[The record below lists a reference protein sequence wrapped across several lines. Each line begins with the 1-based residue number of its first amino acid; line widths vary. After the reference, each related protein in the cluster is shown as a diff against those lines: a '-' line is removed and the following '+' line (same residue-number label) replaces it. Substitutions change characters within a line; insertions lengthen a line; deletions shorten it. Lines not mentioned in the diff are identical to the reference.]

1 MSVIKNYTLRAG
13 NQPQAIEMGE
23 FQEGSDEFAEVV
35 QFLNKYWG
43 SESATTV
50 GSKPMYDFSWSF
62 HDNHFHLWEH
72 GMWLQAKQGMMLIRA
87 GREVNL
93 VTQASFTKVYEERV
107 YEEATPAADS
117 VAVLDTMLDLQR
129 DVEQGWGRLPDPED
143 AEAVSQ
149 YLREVILCATDEL
162 HEVLAEVHW
171 KPWKQSRGIKDVAA
185 YREEVAD
192 VMHFI
197 LDLYLAAGLTGKDI
211 YQDYVAKHNINID
224 RTTSSQYKEG

>member
-23 FQEGSDEFAEVV
+23 FQEGTDEYYEVV

-43 SESATTV
+43 SEYATTV
-50 GSKPMYDFSWSF
+50 GSKPALDFSWSF
-62 HDNHFHLWEH
+62 HDNHFYLWEH
-72 GMWLQAKQGMMLIRA
+72 GLRLQAKQGMMLMRA

-93 VTQASFTKVYEERV
+93 VSQASFNKVYEERV
-107 YEEATPAADS
+107 YEDATPAAES

-129 DVEQGWGRLPDPED
+129 DVERGWGRLPDPED
-143 AEAVSQ
+143 AEAVST

-171 KPWKQSRGIKDVAA
+171 KPWKQPRGIKDVAA

-197 LDLYLAAGLTGKDI
+197 LDLYLAAGLTGEDI

-224 RTTSSQYKEG
+224 RTTNSQYKEG

>member
-1 MSVIKNYTLRAG
+1 MSVIKNYEFRAG

-23 FQEGSDEFAEVV
+23 FQEDSDEYHEVV
-35 QFLNKYWG
+35 NFLCKYWG
-43 SESATTV
+43 SETIMA
-50 GSKPMYDFSWSF
+50 GAPPMQDFTWSF
-62 HDNHFHLWEH
+62 YQNHFYLAVQ
-72 GMWLQAKQGMMLIRA
+72 GTWLQAKQGMMLIRV
-87 GREVNL
+87 GRDVNL
-93 VTQASFTKVYEERV
+93 VPQATFTKVYEERV

-129 DVEQGWGRLPDPED
+129 DVESGWGRLPDPED
-143 AEAVSQ
+143 AAAVST

-224 RTTSSQYKEG
+224 RTTNSQYKEG

>member
-1 MSVIKNYTLRAG
+1 MSVIKNYEFRAG

-23 FQEGSDEFAEVV
+23 FQEDSDEYHEVV
-35 QFLNKYWG
+35 QFLHKYWG
-43 SESATTV
+43 SETIMAGTRA
-50 GSKPMYDFSWSF
+50 MRDFTWSF
-62 HDNHFHLWEH
+62 YQNHFYLAVQ
-72 GMWLQAKQGMMLIRA
+72 GTWLQAKQGMLLLRVA
-87 GREVNL
+87 GDVNL
-93 VTQASFTKVYEERV
+93 VPQATFTRV

-129 DVEQGWGRLPDPED
+129 DVERGWGRLPDPED
-143 AEAVSQ
+143 AAAVST

-171 KPWKQSRGIKDVAA
+171 KPWKQSRGVKDVAA

-224 RTTSSQYKEG
+224 RTTNSQYKEG

>member
-1 MSVIKNYTLRAG
+1 MSVIKNYVFRAG

-23 FQEGSDEFAEVV
+23 FQEDSDEYHEVV
-35 QFLNKYWG
+35 QFLHKYWG
-43 SESATTV
+43 SESIMA
-50 GSKPMYDFSWSF
+50 SAQPMQDFTWSF
-62 HDNHFHLWEH
+62 YQNHFYLAVQ
-72 GMWLQAKQGMMLIRA
+72 GTWLQAKQGMLLLRVA
-87 GREVNL
+87 GDVNL
-93 VTQASFTKVYEERV
+93 VPAATFKRVYEERV

-129 DVEQGWGRLPDPED
+129 DVERGWGRLPDPED
-143 AEAVSQ
+143 AAAVST

-224 RTTSSQYKEG
+224 RTTNSQYKEG

>member
-1 MSVIKNYTLRAG
+1 MSVIKNYEFRAG

-23 FQEGSDEFAEVV
+23 FQEDSDAFAEVV
-35 QFLNKYWG
+35 QFLHKYWG
-43 SESATTV
+43 SETLMASAQ
-50 GSKPMYDFSWSF
+50 PMQDFTWSF
-62 HDNHFHLWEH
+62 KDNHFYLADH
-72 GMWLQAKQGMMLIRA
+72 GMWMQAKQGMMLIRVA
-87 GREVNL
+87 GDVNL
-93 VTQASFTKVYEERV
+93 VPAATFKRVYEERV

-129 DVEQGWGRLPDPED
+129 DVERGWGRLPDPED
-143 AEAVSQ
+143 AAAVSK

-162 HEVLAEVHW
+162 HEVLGEVNW

-211 YQDYVAKHNINID
+211 YQDYVAKHNVNID
-224 RTTSSQYKEG
+224 RTTNSQYKEG

>member
-1 MSVIKNYTLRAG
+1 MSVIKNYEFRAG
-13 NQPQAIEMGE
+13 NQPQAIYMGE
-23 FQEGSDEFAEVV
+23 FQELSDEFTEVAE
-35 QFLNKYWG
+35 FLNKYWG
-43 SESATTV
+43 SESIMA
-50 GSKPMYDFSWSF
+50 GAPPMQDFTWSF
-62 HDNHFHLWEH
+62 YQNHFYLAVQ
-72 GMWLQAKQGMMLIRA
+72 GTWLQAKQGMMLIRV
-87 GREVNL
+87 GRDVNL
-93 VTQASFTKVYEERV
+93 VPQASFTRV

-129 DVEQGWGRLPDPED
+129 DVERGWGRLPDPED
-143 AEAVSQ
+143 AAAVST

-224 RTTSSQYKEG
+224 RTTNSQYKEG

>member
-1 MSVIKNYTLRAG
+1 MSVIKNYVFRAG

-23 FQEGSDEFAEVV
+23 FQELSDEFTEVAE
-35 QFLNKYWG
+35 FLNKYWG
-43 SESATTV
+43 SESIMA
-50 GSKPMYDFSWSF
+50 GAPPMQDFTWSF
-62 HDNHFHLWEH
+62 YQNHFYLAVQ
-72 GMWLQAKQGMMLIRA
+72 GTWLQAKQGMMLIRV
-87 GREVNL
+87 GRDVNL
-93 VTQASFTKVYEERV
+93 VPQASFTRV

-129 DVEQGWGRLPDPED
+129 DVERGWGRLPDPED
-143 AEAVSQ
+143 AAAVST

-171 KPWKQSRGIKDVAA
+171 KPWKQSRGVKDVAA

-224 RTTSSQYKEG
+224 RTTNSQYKEG